1 MLSYNETENFT
12 ILDLN
17 RNQIQIWPNQILL
30 FIYSLVFILGL
41 LGNLLT
47 IYLVI
52 FFKKIQSMTN
62 KFISNLALADLL
74 VILIVIPENVIRL
87 MNPNDAFHKT
97 SDRANHIFCKLTVFV
112 HGN

>member
-1 MLSYNETENFT
+1 MLNKNETKILT
-12 ILDLN
+12 ILALN
-17 RNQIQIWPNQILL
+17 KNQLQIWPNQILL
-30 FIYSLVFILGL
+30 FFYVFVFLLGL
-41 LGNLLT
+41 FGNLLT

-74 VILIVIPENVIRL
+74 VILIVTPENVIRL
-87 MNPNDAFHKT
+87 MKPDDAFNK
-97 SDRANHIFCKLTVFV
+97 SSGLNSHILCKLTVFI

>member
-30 FIYSLVFILGL
+30 FIYSLVFILGF

-87 MNPNDAFHKT
+87 MNPNDAFHET